1 MFKQLA
7 VAAIAATAFGG
18 ALAADQTVSFDL
30 DGGASF
36 VGTAPLLD
44 GGDDV
49 ITFDNVAAGT
59 YKFDLSI
66 SFNNITLSSVTL
78 NGQAANLDTMS
89 GGRLT
94 FAGLSSV
101 GTTPF
106 VLTIVGT
113 KGVGAARYSGEL
125 TVSAVP
131 EPETY
136 ALMLAGLGAVGFM
149 ARRRKIA
156 A

>member
-18 ALAADQTVSFDL
+18 ALAADQTVSFNANRAAFASGYTNVL
-30 DGGASF
+30 DGGS
-36 VGTAPLLD
+36 
-44 GGDDV
+44 DV
-49 ITFDNVAAGT
+49 ITFDNLASGTYEFKLSLSALFADVKSVSLNGVAGT
-59 YKFDLSI
+59 VMNGSFYSFGYI
-66 SFNNITLSSVTL
+66 SGT
-78 NGQAANLDTMS
+78 AN
-89 GGRLT
+89 
-94 FAGLSSV
+94 
-101 GTTPF
+101 TPLQ
-106 VLTIVGT
+106 LTIVGT
-113 KGVGAARYSGEL
+113 ALSADAHYSGEMRV
-125 TVSAVP
+125 TAVP